1 MPDHYDKFTLKSGN
15 NTSFKEMG
23 SSIPGINHESE
34 GNTDLPDGRS
44 GSSAFQHSKI
54 DGADHTKDGKGKHP
68 GTYRAHNMERP
79 EGYDQFGNPIEEP
92 AATKKIGDKMREIK
106 VEQEDK
112 EDVTTDTNDL
122 KNDSDDD
129 KPGLEDAGTG
139 AISLLQ

>member
-79 EGYDQFGNPIEEP
+79 EGYNEYGDPIKHDYFPLLDADAYGDYALKYLMNKAAKEE
-92 AATKKIGDKMREIK
+92 GDY
-106 VEQEDK
+106 
-112 EDVTTDTNDL
+112 L
-122 KNDSDDD
+122 
-129 KPGLEDAGTG
+129 
-139 AISLLQ
+139 